1 MRGVIYARYSS
12 DNQREESIE
21 GQIRECKVF
30 AERNGIDV
38 IGSYIDR
45 AFSAKTDNRPDFQ
58 RMIKESA
65 NKAFDV
71 VLVWKLDR
79 FARDRYDSAY
89 YKRVLRKNG
98 VKVVSATEAISEGAE
113 GILLESLLE
122 GVAEYYSVELAEK
135 TLRGMTENALN
146 CKVNGSV
153 PLGYKPTE
161 DGHYQIDPIYA
172 PIIVEIYQMY
182 LDGMSMK
189 RIVDE
194 LKARGIRNRKGG
206 EISENVVRK
215 ILENRR
221 YLGEYI
227 FRDIVIPNGIPQ
239 IVPQELFSQV
249 QERIERVKKAPARHK
264 AEEEYL
270 LSTKLFCGKCE
281 RMMAGE
287 SGTSRE
293 NIVYRYYKCS
303 GVKRKLGCDKKTVRK
318 AWIEDLVVEEI
329 KKVVN
334 DDELIAYIADCV
346 MELQGKSN
354 SLLPCLRQQLAE
366 VEKGME
372 NLINA
377 MQMGIVN
384 DMTKKRMSDLEARR
398 SELQV
403 QIAKEELEKP
413 LVSRDEIVCW
423 LEHFR
428 TFDTTKFEHR
438 RRFIDTF
445 INRIFLYDDKMVITF
460 NYNKGTKTITFA
472 ELEVSGILS
481 NSHNA
486 SCGEPKKS
494 RPQSRSVFLLFLL
507 YCGWAR
513 KADPENTPV
522 GCFPAVAFPQK
533 SEPSRGS
540 QKIQV
545 F

>member
-30 AERNGIDV
+30 AKRNGIDI

-58 RMIKESA
+58 RMIKESSS
-65 NKAFDV
+65 KAFDV

-135 TLRGMTENALN
+135 TLRGMTENALA
-146 CKVNGSV
+146 CKINGSV
-153 PLGYKPTE
+153 PLGYMPTE

-172 PIIVEIYQMY
+172 PIVVEIYEMY
-182 LDGMSMK
+182 WQGMTMQE
-189 RIVDE
+189 IVTE
-194 LKARGIRNRKGG
+194 LKIRGVHNRKGG
-206 EISENVVRK
+206 EISLNVISK
-215 ILENRR
+215 MLKNRR

-227 FRDIVIPNGIPQ
+227 FRDIVIPGGIPQ
-239 IVPQELFSQV
+239 IVPQELFDRV
-249 QERIERVKKAPARHK
+249 QERMETNRKAPARHK

-270 LSTKLFCGKCE
+270 LSTKLFCGKCQ

-303 GVKRKLGCDKKTVRK
+303 GVKRKLGCDKKTVKK

-329 KKVVN
+329 KKIVHDDKTVVY
-334 DDELIAYIADCV
+334 LADRV
-346 MELQGKSN
+346 MEIQGKAN
-354 SLLPCLRQQLAE
+354 SILPCLREQLTE
-366 VEKGME
+366 VEKGIG
-372 NLINA
+372 NLVNA
-377 MQMGIVN
+377 IQMGICN
-384 DMTKKRMSDLEARR
+384 EATRKRMNELEARK
-398 SELQV
+398 SELGI
-403 QIAKEELEKP
+403 QIAKEELAKP
-413 LVSRDEIVCW
+413 VITREQIICW

-460 NYNKGTKTITFA
+460 NYNKGTKEITFA
-472 ELEVSGILS
+472 ELEASGILS
-481 NSHNA
+481 ISNIA
-486 SCGEPKKS
+486 STGEPYRCNNFAPYTKVLDF
-494 RPQSRSVFLLFLL
+494 QGLFVFLGVKSTPHSPLHLFLNL
-507 YCGWAR
+507 LDANLRFYDNIL
-513 KADPENTPV
+513 K
-522 GCFPAVAFPQK
+522 
-533 SEPSRGS
+533 
-540 QKIQV
+540 
-545 F
+545 

>member
-1 MRGVIYARYSS
+1 MEERTGGQRLKGVIYARYSS

-30 AERNGIDV
+30 AERNGIEI

-58 RMIKESA
+58 RMIKESSS
-65 NKAFDV
+65 KAFDV

-153 PLGYKPTE
+153 PLGFVATE

-172 PIIVEIYQMY
+172 PIIVQIYEMY
-182 LDGMSMK
+182 LDAMTMNE
-189 RIVDE
+189 IVEE
-194 LKARGIRNRKGG
+194 LKIRGIRNRKGG
-206 EISENVVRK
+206 EISVNVISN
-215 ILENRR
+215 ILKNRR

-239 IVPQELFSQV
+239 IVPQELFDRV
-249 QERIERVKKAPARHK
+249 QERMAFNRKAPARHK

-270 LSTKLFCGKCE
+270 LSTKLFCGKCQ

-318 AWIEDLVVEEI
+318 DWIEDIVINEL
-329 KKVVN
+329 KKIIH
-334 DDELIAYIADCV
+334 DDETVAYIADRV
-346 MELQGKSN
+346 MEIQGKNN
-354 SLLPCLRQQLAE
+354 SLLPYLYQQMAE
-366 VEKGME
+366 AEKGID
-372 NLINA
+372 NLVNA
-377 MQMGIVN
+377 IQMGICN
-384 DMTKKRMSDLEARR
+384 DATKKRMEELESRKT
-398 SELQV
+398 ELKI
-403 QIAKEELEKP
+403 QIAKEELAKP
-413 LVSRDEIVCW
+413 LATKEEIICW
-423 LEHFR
+423 LQHFR
-428 TFDTTKFEHR
+428 TFDINKFEHR

-445 INRIFLYDDKMVITF
+445 VNRIFLYDDKIVITF
-460 NYNKGTKTITFA
+460 NYNKGTKTITFEDLKA
-472 ELEVSGILS
+472 SNILS
-481 NSHNA
+481 NSNKT
-486 SCGEPKKS
+486 SEGEPEKS
-494 RPQSRSVFLLFLL
+494 TCRS
-507 YCGWAR
+507 
-513 KADPENTPV
+513 K
-522 GCFPAVAFPQK
+522 CFFQRNSPSA
-533 SEPSRGS
+533 SEIWLRHV
-540 QKIQV
+540 K
-545 F
+545 

>member
-30 AERNGIDV
+30 AKRNGIDI

-58 RMIKESA
+58 RMIKESSS
-65 NKAFDV
+65 KAFDV

-89 YKRVLRKNG
+89 YKRMLRKNG

-135 TLRGMTENALN
+135 TLRGMTENALA
-146 CKVNGSV
+146 CKINGSV
-153 PLGYKPTE
+153 PLGYMPTE

-172 PIIVEIYQMY
+172 PIVVEVYEMYWQGMTMQEIVT
-182 LDGMSMK
+182 
-189 RIVDE
+189 E
-194 LKARGIRNRKGG
+194 LKIRGVHNRKGG
-206 EISENVVRK
+206 KISLNVISK
-215 ILENRR
+215 MLKNRR

-227 FRDIVIPNGIPQ
+227 FRDIVIPGGIPQ
-239 IVPQELFSQV
+239 IVPQELFDRV
-249 QERIERVKKAPARHK
+249 QERMETNRKAPARHK

-270 LSTKLFCGKCE
+270 LSTKLFCGKCQ

-303 GVKRKLGCDKKTVRK
+303 GVKRKLGCDKKTVKK

-329 KKVVN
+329 KKIVHDDKTVVY
-334 DDELIAYIADCV
+334 LADRV
-346 MELQGKSN
+346 MEIQGKAN
-354 SLLPCLRQQLAE
+354 SILPFLREQLTE
-366 VEKGME
+366 VEKGIG
-372 NLINA
+372 NLVNA
-377 MQMGIVN
+377 IQMGICN
-384 DMTKKRMSDLEARR
+384 EATRKRMNELEARK
-398 SELQV
+398 SELGI
-403 QIAKEELEKP
+403 QIAKEELAKP
-413 LVSRDEIVCW
+413 LATRDEVVCW
-423 LEHFR
+423 LKHFR
-428 TFDTTKFEHR
+428 TFDTNKFEHR

-445 INRIFLYDDKMVITF
+445 VNRIFLYDDKMVITF

-472 ELEVSGILS
+472 ELEASGILS
-481 NSHNA
+481 ISNIA
-486 SCGEPKKS
+486 SAGEPEKTTSK
-494 RPQSRSVFLLFLL
+494 RLLLI
-507 YCGWAR
+507 R
-513 KADPENTPV
+513 KFN
-522 GCFPAVAFPQK
+522 F
-533 SEPSRGS
+533 SL
-540 QKIQV
+540 
-545 F
+545 

>member
-12 DNQREESIE
+12 DNQREESID

-30 AERNGIDV
+30 AERNGIDI

-65 NKAFDV
+65 SKTFDI

-98 VKVVSATEAISEGAE
+98 VKVISATEAISEGAE

-135 TLRGMTENALN
+135 TLRGMTENALA
-146 CKVNGSV
+146 CKVNGAI
-153 PLGYKPTE
+153 PLGYIATE
-161 DGHYQIDPIYA
+161 DKHYKTDPIYA

-182 LDGMSMK
+182 LDGMTMK
-189 RIVDE
+189 EIVNT
-194 LKARGIRNRKGG
+194 LKTKGVRNRKGA
-206 EISENVVRK
+206 EISENVVSN
-215 ILENRR
+215 ILKNRR

-239 IVPQELFSQV
+239 IVPQELFDRV
-249 QERIERVKKAPARHK
+249 QERMATNRKAPARHK

-270 LSTKLFCGKCE
+270 LSTKLFCGKCQ

-287 SGTSRE
+287 SGKRRDDL
-293 NIVYRYYKCS
+293 IYRYYKCS

-318 AWIEDLVVEEI
+318 DWIENLVIDEI
-329 KKVVN
+329 KKLIH
-334 DDELIAYIADCV
+334 DDETVNYIADRV
-346 MELQGKSN
+346 IELQGKGN
-354 SLLPCLRQQLAE
+354 TILPHLRQQLAE
-366 VEKGME
+366 AEKGIG
-372 NLINA
+372 NLVNA
-377 MQMGIVN
+377 IQMGICN
-384 DMTKKRMSDLEARR
+384 DATKKRMDELEAKKF
-398 SELQV
+398 ELGI

-413 LVSRDEIVCW
+413 IVTREQITCW

-428 TFDTTKFEHR
+428 TFDTNKFEHR

-445 INRIFLYDDKMVITF
+445 VNRIFLYDDKMVITF

-472 ELEVSGILS
+472 ELEASGILS
-481 NSHNA
+481 ISNIA
-486 SCGEPKKS
+486 STGEP
-494 RPQSRSVFLLFLL
+494 
-507 YCGWAR
+507 
-513 KADPENTPV
+513 
-522 GCFPAVAFPQK
+522 
-533 SEPSRGS
+533 
-540 QKIQV
+540 
-545 F
+545 